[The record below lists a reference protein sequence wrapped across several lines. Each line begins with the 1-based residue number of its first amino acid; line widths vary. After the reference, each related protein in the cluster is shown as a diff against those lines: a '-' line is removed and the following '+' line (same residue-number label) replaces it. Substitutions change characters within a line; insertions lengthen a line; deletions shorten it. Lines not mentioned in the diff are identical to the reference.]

1 MSHKLNRNMSKNEVN
16 IEMTKNDKKYE
27 TNETCPYCLKKG
39 KKLKM
44 TDVREKKY
52 WIWLSLIPNLGSKKK
67 QELLKRYGSPEI
79 VYHLEEQELSEV
91 KGIGE
96 KTIKNI
102 LDKSIKDSVE
112 KHMEY
117 MTKNNIN
124 IISIE
129 DEEYPQILK
138 ETYDPPIS
146 LYCKGDSSILNQNS
160 IAIVGCREATEYGK
174 SAAKYFGYHLAKQN
188 VNIVSGL
195 AKGVDSY
202 AHIGA
207 TCVEM
212 KRNNPPKRESNPHK
226 MINNPQIS
234 SYPHVDNCKHCG
246 KAIAVLGNGLD
257 MIYPKENE
265 FLAKQM
271 IEKGGTILSEYPLGT
286 KPDKMNF
293 PARNRIISGM
303 SQGILVIE
311 AKEKSGTLITVDFA
325 LEQGR
330 DVFVVPGNINSI
342 HSVGTNRLIQQGAK
356 LVTHYSEIFWE

>member
-1 MSHKLNRNMSKNEVN
+1 
-16 IEMTKNDKKYE
+16 MTN
-27 TNETCPYCLKKG
+27 L
-39 KKLKM
+39 
-44 TDVREKKY
+44 REKRY

-67 QELLKRYGSPEI
+67 QELLKRYKNPETI
-79 VYHLEEQELSEV
+79 YHLEGKELLEI
-91 KGIGE
+91 KGIGDN
-96 KTIKNI
+96 TIKNI

-117 MTKNNIN
+117 MIKNNID
-124 IISIE
+124 IISIK
-129 DEEYPQILK
+129 DEEYPKILK
-138 ETYDPPIS
+138 EIYDPPIS
-146 LYCKGDSSILNQNS
+146 LYCKGNRSILNQKS
-160 IAIVGCREATEYGK
+160 IGIVGCREATEYGK
-174 SAAKYFGYHLAKQN
+174 SAAKYFGYYLAKRN
-188 VNIVSGL
+188 INIVSGL

-207 TCVEM
+207 TCVQME
-212 KRNNPPKRESNPHK
+212 RNNPQKRDNTPQK
-226 MINNPQIS
+226 VVNNPQTR
-234 SYPHVDNCKHCG
+234 SYPHVDNSKDCG
-246 KAIAVLGNGLD
+246 KTIAVLGNGLD

-265 FLAKQM
+265 FLAKQI
-271 IEKGGTILSEYPLGT
+271 IENGGAILSEYPLGT

-303 SQGILVIE
+303 SQGILVVE

-356 LVTHYSEIFWE
+356 LVTHYSEIF